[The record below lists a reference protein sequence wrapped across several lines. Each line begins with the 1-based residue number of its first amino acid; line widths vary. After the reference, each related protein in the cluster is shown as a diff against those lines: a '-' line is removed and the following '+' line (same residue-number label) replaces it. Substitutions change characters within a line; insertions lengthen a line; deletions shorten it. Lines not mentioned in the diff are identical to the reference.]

1 MTEPLEPDDMVDPL
15 SGGPVGPAELLA
27 REAAH
32 RRVEL
37 PTVPTDDPGWIF
49 VEQGFT
55 LAREHEV
62 E

>member
-1 MTEPLEPDDMVDPL
+1 MVDPL
-15 SGGPVGPAELLA
+15 SGGGPVGPAGPLA